1 MEDIILNHWQSILFA
16 LLIAAR
22 AIFSLIPSDSQA
34 VKIFGWID
42 ILITALVGGDRR
54 KKKKKVSN
62 HGTNNRINKWF
73 GFTNHVSSRW

>member
-1 MEDIILNHWQSILFA
+1 MEDLLLNNWQSILFA

-22 AIFSLIPSDSQA
+22 AIFSLVPSDSQA

-54 KKKKKVSN
+54 KKKNKK
-62 HGTNNRINKWF
+62 TKK
-73 GFTNHVSSRW
+73 

>member
-1 MEDIILNHWQSILFA
+1 MEDIIVNHWQSILFA

-22 AIFSLIPSDSQA
+22 AIFSLVPSESQA

-54 KKKKKVSN
+54 KNKNKKKAK
-62 HGTNNRINKWF
+62 
-73 GFTNHVSSRW
+73 

>member
-1 MEDIILNHWQSILFA
+1 MEDIIVNHWQSILFA

-42 ILITALVGGDRR
+42 IIITALVGGDRR
-54 KKKKKVSN
+54 KNKNKKKAK
-62 HGTNNRINKWF
+62 
-73 GFTNHVSSRW
+73 

>member
-1 MEDIILNHWQSILFA
+1 MEDIIVNHWQSILFA

-22 AIFSLIPSDSQA
+22 AIFSLVPSDSQA

-54 KKKKKVSN
+54 KNKKNKKA
-62 HGTNNRINKWF
+62 K
-73 GFTNHVSSRW
+73 

>member
-1 MEDIILNHWQSILFA
+1 MEDLILNNWQTILFA

-22 AIFSLIPSDSQA
+22 AIFSLVPSDSQA

-54 KKKKKVSN
+54 KKKNKK
-62 HGTNNRINKWF
+62 TKK
-73 GFTNHVSSRW
+73 

>member
-1 MEDIILNHWQSILFA
+1 MEDIIVNHWQSMLFA

-22 AIFSLIPSDSQA
+22 AIFSLVPSDSQA

-54 KKKKKVSN
+54 KKKNKNKK
-62 HGTNNRINKWF
+62 KAK
-73 GFTNHVSSRW
+73 

>member
-1 MEDIILNHWQSILFA
+1 MEDIILNHWQSMLFA

-22 AIFSLIPSDSQA
+22 AIFSLVPSDSQA

-54 KKKKKVSN
+54 RKKNKNKKKAK
-62 HGTNNRINKWF
+62 
-73 GFTNHVSSRW
+73 

>member
-1 MEDIILNHWQSILFA
+1 MEDIIVNHWQSMLFA

-22 AIFSLIPSDSQA
+22 AIFSLVPSDSQA

-54 KKKKKVSN
+54 RKRNKNKKKAK
-62 HGTNNRINKWF
+62 
-73 GFTNHVSSRW
+73 

>member
-1 MEDIILNHWQSILFA
+1 MEDIIVNHWQSMLFA

-22 AIFSLIPSDSQA
+22 AIFSLVPSDSQA

-54 KKKKKVSN
+54 RKKNKNKKKAK
-62 HGTNNRINKWF
+62 
-73 GFTNHVSSRW
+73 

>member
-1 MEDIILNHWQSILFA
+1 MEDIIVNHWQSMLFA

-22 AIFSLIPSDSQA
+22 AIFSLVPSDSQA

-54 KKKKKVSN
+54 RNKNKKKTK
-62 HGTNNRINKWF
+62 
-73 GFTNHVSSRW
+73 

>member
-42 ILITALVGGDRR
+42 IIITALVGGDRR
-54 KKKKKVSN
+54 RNKNKKKV
-62 HGTNNRINKWF
+62 K
-73 GFTNHVSSRW
+73 

>member
-1 MEDIILNHWQSILFA
+1 MEDIIINHWQSILFA

-42 ILITALVGGDRR
+42 IIITALVGGDRR
-54 KKKKKVSN
+54 RNKNKKKAK
-62 HGTNNRINKWF
+62 
-73 GFTNHVSSRW
+73 

>member
-42 ILITALVGGDRR
+42 IIITALVGGDRR
-54 KKKKKVSN
+54 KNKNKKKSK
-62 HGTNNRINKWF
+62 
-73 GFTNHVSSRW
+73 

>member
-42 ILITALVGGDRR
+42 IIITALVGGDRR
-54 KKKKKVSN
+54 RNKNKKKAK
-62 HGTNNRINKWF
+62 
-73 GFTNHVSSRW
+73 

>member
-42 ILITALVGGDRR
+42 IIITALVGGDRR
-54 KKKKKVSN
+54 RNKNKKKSK
-62 HGTNNRINKWF
+62 
-73 GFTNHVSSRW
+73 

>member
-1 MEDIILNHWQSILFA
+1 MENLILNHWQSILFA

-42 ILITALVGGDRR
+42 IIITALVGGDRR
-54 KKKKKVSN
+54 RNKNKKKTK
-62 HGTNNRINKWF
+62 
-73 GFTNHVSSRW
+73 

>member
-42 ILITALVGGDRR
+42 IIITALVGGDRR
-54 KKKKKVSN
+54 GNKNKKKAK
-62 HGTNNRINKWF
+62 
-73 GFTNHVSSRW
+73 